1 MTSSQARPSRT
12 ALGYALTFLSMQSFY
27 ASSFLDHKI
36 PAVNERP
43 LSPHPIRITKIAA
56 NGDPDVNIV
65 LEKPW
70 DGK

>member
-1 MTSSQARPSRT
+1 MTSSQVRASRT
-12 ALGYALTFLSMQSFY
+12 ALRYTLTFLYIQSFY

-36 PAVNERP
+36 AAVNERP

-56 NGDPDVNIV
+56 NEDPDVTIV